1 VKVNPR
7 TETAEEFYKAKGKK
21 FRKPV
26 DVGTWK
32 EAELEGDT
40 WTNKVFTGD
49 NPNATA
55 KQAKDAR
62 KRDEVFR
69 QDSKKLPESVAK
81 TNKKEGINADVEQ
94 ETQLVSMKL
103 GQTQD

>member
-1 VKVNPR
+1 MKVNPR
-7 TETAEEFYKAKGKK
+7 TETAVDFYKAKGKK
-21 FRKPV
+21 FRKPIET
-26 DVGTWK
+26 GIRK
-32 EAELEGDT
+32 EAHLEGDT

-69 QDSKKLPESVAK
+69 ADTKKLPESAAK
-81 TNKKEGINADVEQ
+81 TNKKEGLNADVEQ
-94 ETQLVSMKL
+94 ETQLVSMKV
-103 GQTQD
+103 GET